1 MSNANDGKMGP
12 MYTLT
17 ETSTETIAGLRGR
30 VADLEAEN
38 ARLKEETEKEKKARW
53 IIEEAWLH
61 GTLPLGVRCE
71 PLEAAE
77 RRVKALEGLEELR
90 EAAQKLVAA
99 CRQADKEGD
108 LTLHVD
114 FAMMKAVDKA
124 LVGEEAAPGE
134 ERRLPISLAKL
145 QGDRE
150 VGG

>member
-77 RRVKALEGLEELR
+77 RRVKALVALR
-90 EAAQKLVAA
+90 DRYRRDRSKPEAA
-99 CRQADKEGD
+99 RTSYGEIADLLTEVLDSPEVVITALKEARD
-108 LTLHVD
+108 
-114 FAMMKAVDKA
+114 
-124 LVGEEAAPGE
+124 E
-134 ERRLPISLAKL
+134 
-145 QGDRE
+145 
-150 VGG
+150 